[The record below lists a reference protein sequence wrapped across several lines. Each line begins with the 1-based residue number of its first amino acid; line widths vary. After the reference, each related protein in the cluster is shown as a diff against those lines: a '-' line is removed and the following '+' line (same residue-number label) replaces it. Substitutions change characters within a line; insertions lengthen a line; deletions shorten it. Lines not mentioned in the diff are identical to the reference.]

1 MAAIGNGAAFAK
13 GRDFAAWLG
22 LVPKQMSTGD
32 RTILGRISSRMRRTD
47 RKLTPTA
54 FANRRPVQ
62 CSLLAAAGQ
71 VPGRPLH
78 GDCRQRRL
86 SCRGSG
92 RQCLPP

>member
-1 MAAIGNGAAFAK
+1 MVLPLPK
-13 GRDFAAWLG
+13 GVTG

-32 RTILGRISSRMRRTD
+32 RTILGRTLRMRCTD

-54 FANRRPVQ
+54 GLSNARFSRRRAK
-62 CSLLAAAGQ
+62 CQ
-71 VPGRPLH
+71 VNHPLH